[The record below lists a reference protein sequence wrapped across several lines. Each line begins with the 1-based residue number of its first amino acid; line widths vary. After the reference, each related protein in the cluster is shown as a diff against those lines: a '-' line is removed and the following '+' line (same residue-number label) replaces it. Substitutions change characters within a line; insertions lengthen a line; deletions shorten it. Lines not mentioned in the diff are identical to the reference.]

1 MSIESNEILNPNKK
15 IKYIDD
21 DDDNDSLASALS
33 DYNGVFYG
41 NKNYKL
47 MSLNLKLNSNS
58 NNIDA
63 PTMTLECMQVQEKLE
78 KEKLNKMEKVNS
90 IDSLLDDNKT
100 DDDADALSTEDD
112 FNSQNNFSSNSS
124 SNPKLNSPKNNSVDD
139 EEGSEDDEREPKKFV
154 EAKEDLVSDSGSYI
168 PVDDQ
173 NINDNSN
180 FKNDLDIDKE
190 FEDYLNDEDDDN
202 NDNYYL
208 NNYVNN
214 LSSNNQREI
223 ENHKLKYIKLKKLQ
237 NLEYTYENYELFRQM
252 AIERYGF
259 INKKYRRKAW
269 PLLILYK
276 NKSNVNNNF
285 VNKLESDIANSTSKF
300 KAISKSVS
308 YNFNRNMRRLM
319 TNFKFI

>member
-1 MSIESNEILNPNKK
+1 MV
-15 IKYIDD
+15 IKAQI
-21 DDDNDSLASALS
+21 
-33 DYNGVFYG
+33 
-41 NKNYKL
+41 
-47 MSLNLKLNSNS
+47 LKLLTIVLLLLYK
-58 NNIDA
+58 IDA
-63 PTMTLECMQVQEKLE
+63 PTMTIECMQAQEKLE

-124 SNPKLNSPKNNSVDD
+124 SNLKLNSPKSNSVDD
-139 EEGSEDDEREPKKFV
+139 ENEDEDAKKFQ

-173 NINDNSN
+173 NISDNSN
-180 FKNDLDIDKE
+180 FRNDLDIDKE
-190 FEDYLNDEDDDN
+190 FEDYLNDEDDDDN

-214 LSSNNQREI
+214 LNSSNQKEI

-252 AIERYGF
+252 AIEKYGF

-269 PLLILYK
+269 PLLILYR
-276 NKSNVNNNF
+276 NKSNERVNNI
-285 VNKLESDIANSTSKF
+285 VNKLEEEIANSTSKF
-300 KAISKSVS
+300 KKISKPPVLFQS
-308 YNFNRNMRRLM
+308 YYV
-319 TNFKFI
+319 K